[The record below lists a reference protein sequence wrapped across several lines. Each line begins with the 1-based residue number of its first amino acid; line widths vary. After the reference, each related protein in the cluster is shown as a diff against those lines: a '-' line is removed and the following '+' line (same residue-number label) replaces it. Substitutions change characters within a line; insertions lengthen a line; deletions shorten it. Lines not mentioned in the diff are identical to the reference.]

1 MLCVVSLAV
10 CLSTCTPPLP
20 CTDRLHQLLGQHEPH
35 AALLQVYMPSNLC
48 VTVFPC
54 PAGLCCGEGLEQG

>member
-20 CTDRLHQLLGQHEPH
+20 CTDDVHQLLGQHEPY
-35 AALLQVYMPSNLC
+35 AAPLQVYLPSNLY
-48 VTVFPC
+48 VTVFPY
-54 PAGLCCGEGLEQG
+54 PAGLCFSKGLE